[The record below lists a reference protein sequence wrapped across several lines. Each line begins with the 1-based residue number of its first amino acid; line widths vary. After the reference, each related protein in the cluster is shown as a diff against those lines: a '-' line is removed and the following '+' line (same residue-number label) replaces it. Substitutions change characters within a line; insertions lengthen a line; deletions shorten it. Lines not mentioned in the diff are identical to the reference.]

1 MYKDNRRRQIGRAV
15 NTMKPHEFRYRNR
28 QHMQISLTFIRILFF
43 SLCVLFFS
51 TFTTARASDGSY
63 FTNLALGIV
72 LGGAFGASLIA
83 IETFFKRFN
92 LRVFNI
98 AALGLF
104 FGYLMAEA
112 ILLLT
117 QSVLDV
123 TNSHISLEAMTLLR
137 IGIFLFSAYFGM
149 TLTARASEELYV
161 SIPFVKF
168 KPSSNKK
175 KDHLIDTSILLDS
188 RIIDLAASGLLDHQ
202 LILPHFI
209 LKELYDSAE
218 TGDEAIKTKARRCA
232 EVVKKLESIPTLG
245 LRYADLDFPDI
256 KDSMVKLI
264 KLARLL
270 DANIFTGDTNRIQ
283 QSNLEN
289 IRVINLNMLSIA
301 LKPLAQTGEFINIK
315 IQRYGKEAR
324 QGIGY
329 LDDGTM
335 VVVNGGAE
343 FIGEIIRAQV
353 LSVKHT
359 SSGRMIFCNAIE
371 ESISGESQAISTA
384 DDDARSW
391 SVSGL
396 NTL

>member
-1 MYKDNRRRQIGRAV
+1 
-15 NTMKPHEFRYRNR
+15 
-28 QHMQISLTFIRILFF
+28 MQISLTFIRILFF
-43 SLCVLFFS
+43 SLCVLFFA
-51 TFTTARASDGSY
+51 TFTTARAPDSSF
-63 FTNLALGIV
+63 FTNLALGITLGV
-72 LGGAFGASLIA
+72 AFGGALIGL
-83 IETFFKRFN
+83 ETFFKRFN
-92 LRVFNI
+92 LRIFNI
-98 AALGLF
+98 AILGLF
-104 FGYLMAEA
+104 FGYLMGEA

-123 TNSHISLEAMTLLR
+123 TNTPISSETLTLIR

-218 TGDEAIKTKARRCA
+218 TGDETLKSKARRCA

-245 LRYADLDFPDI
+245 LRFADLDFPEI
-256 KDSMVKLI
+256 KDSMAKLVKLA
-264 KLARLL
+264 LLL
-270 DANIFTGDTNRIQ
+270 DANIFTGDMNRVQ
-283 QSNLEN
+283 QSTLEG

-301 LKPLAQTGEFINIK
+301 LKPLAQTGEFINMK

-329 LDDGTM
+329 LEDGTM

-343 FIGEIIRAQV
+343 YIGEVIRAQV

-371 ESISGESQAISTA
+371 DNLMGESILSSE
-384 DDDARSW
+384 DDARNWTTTGINS
-391 SVSGL
+391 L
-396 NTL
+396 

>member
-1 MYKDNRRRQIGRAV
+1 
-15 NTMKPHEFRYRNR
+15 
-28 QHMQISLTFIRILFF
+28 MQISLTFIRILFF
-43 SLCVLFFS
+43 SLCVLFFA
-51 TFTTARASDGSY
+51 TFTTARASDSSY

-72 LGGAFGASLIA
+72 SGAAFGAALIG

-104 FGYLMAEA
+104 FGYVMGEA
-112 ILLLT
+112 LLLLT
-117 QSVLDV
+117 HSALDI
-123 TNSHISLEAMTLLR
+123 TNTQISLEALMLIR
-137 IGIFLFSAYFGM
+137 IGIFLFAAYLGM
-149 TLTARASEELYV
+149 TLTARASEELYI

-175 KDHLIDTSILLDS
+175 KDHIIDTSILLDS

-218 TGDEAIKTKARRCA
+218 TGDETIKSKARRCA
-232 EVVKKLESIPTLG
+232 EVVKKLENIPTLG
-245 LRYADLDFPDI
+245 LRYADLDFPEI
-256 KDSMVKLI
+256 KDSMCKLV

-270 DANIFTGDTNRIQ
+270 DANIFTGDTNRVQ
-283 QSNLEN
+283 QSTLEG

-329 LDDGTM
+329 LEDGTM

-371 ESISGESQAISTA
+371 DHLTDSNLIATSDD
-384 DDDARSW
+384 DDDARNW
-391 SVSGL
+391 SVTGL